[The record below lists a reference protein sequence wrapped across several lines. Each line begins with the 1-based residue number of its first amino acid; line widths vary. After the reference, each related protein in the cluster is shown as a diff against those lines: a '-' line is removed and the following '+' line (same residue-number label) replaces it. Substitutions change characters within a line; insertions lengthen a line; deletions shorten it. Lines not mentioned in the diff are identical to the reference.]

1 MTTPIER
8 IRRALRAIG
17 PAMVAVSG
25 GVDSMTLASAAH
37 ARAPGAARMAHAVSP
52 AVPRAAT
59 ARVRR
64 RAAAEGWRL
73 DIVNAGEFSDPD
85 YLRNPAD
92 RCYFCKRNL
101 YRAAAPPPG
110 WTAVSGANMDDLGD
124 YRPGLDA
131 AREQGVRHPW
141 IEAGLGKDA
150 IRGIARELG
159 LDDVAD
165 LPASPCLSSRV
176 ETGIAIAGDTL
187 GAIDAAERYVRRR
200 LRARTVRCRVRAD
213 GVAVELDDA
222 ALAALGAAERGAV
235 SAAVAGMFRR
245 AGGGA
250 GAERVRFEPYRR
262 GGAFL
267 RDRRT
272 GAAPAG

>member
-8 IRRALRAIG
+8 IRGALGAIG

-25 GVDSMTLASAAH
+25 GVDSMTLASVAH

-92 RCYFCKRNL
+92 RCYFCKANL
-101 YRAAAPPPG
+101 YRAVCPPPG
-110 WTAVSGANMDDLGD
+110 WTVVSGANLDDLGD

-131 AREQGVRHPW
+131 ARERGVRHPW
-141 IEAGLGKDA
+141 VEAGLGKDA
-150 IRGIARELG
+150 IRGVARELG
-159 LDDVAD
+159 LDDVAE

-200 LRARTVRCRVRAD
+200 LGARTVRCRVRAD
-213 GVAVELDDA
+213 GVAVELDA
-222 ALAALGAAERGAV
+222 AALGALDAAERRAL
-235 SAAVAGMFRR
+235 SDAVAGMFRR
-245 AGGGA
+245 AGKGA
-250 GAERVRFEPYRR
+250 GAASIRFAAYRR
-262 GGAFL
+262 GSAFL
-267 RDRRT
+267 RDRT
-272 GAAPAG
+272 AASAG